1 MTSATAAGIQGHT
14 SGAVSRLVAFLI
26 DLAVSSVSLSVVVA
40 ASVVVIDLISGSTVT
55 LRAPAELGIPATIL
69 WLGLYLLVSWA
80 VPGRTPGMAI
90 FGLLVVRGDGSRLGW
105 GHAGIRVLAF
115 PLSFI
120 GGIGLLGIV
129 LGRRN
134 RALHDVIAD
143 SIVVF
148 DW

>member
-1 MTSATAAGIQGHT
+1 VTSATAAGLRGHT
-14 SGAVSRLVAFLI
+14 AGAVSRLVAFLI
-26 DLAVSSVSLSVVVA
+26 DLAVSSISLSAVVA
-40 ASVVVIDLISGSTVT
+40 GAVIVLDLITGSPVT
-55 LRAPAELGIPATIL
+55 LRAPAAIGIPATTL
-69 WLGLYLLVSWA
+69 WLALYLLVSWA

-90 FGLLVVRGDGSRLGW
+90 FGLLIVRGDGTKVGW
-105 GHAGIRVLAF
+105 GHAAIRTLVF

-120 GGIGLLGIV
+120 AGLGLLGIV

-143 SIVVF
+143 TLIIF

>member
-1 MTSATAAGIQGHT
+1 VTSASATALQGHT
-14 SGAVSRLVAFLI
+14 SGAASRLVAFLI
-26 DLAVSSVSLSVVVA
+26 DLAVSSVSLSAVVA
-40 ASVVVIDLISGSTVT
+40 GVVIVIDVISGSTVS
-55 LRAPAELGIPATIL
+55 LRTPSELGIPATIL
-69 WLGLYLLVSWA
+69 WFGLYLLVSWA
-80 VPGRTPGMAI
+80 APGRTPGMAV

-105 GHAGIRVLAF
+105 RHAGIRVLAF

-120 GGIGLLGIV
+120 GGIGLMGIV